1 MMLRG
6 ERLRGSSRP
15 ASAEK
20 RRGDAPLATAWLLL
34 VACIAA
40 TVAWLL
46 FRAEDTEQ
54 EHPNLRA
61 ESVMLPVE
69 PRPEPEPPM
78 AEAAPAEAAPAE
90 APAVAETP
98 APAQQAAEATGAE
111 EPAAAPPQQAMAPAA
126 PEMAPEASHETP
138 AAAPHGER
146 PAAPEREADML
157 IPAPDPGL
165 VEQTPLGPM
174 PKIGADGRVPWRV
187 YARPFD
193 GPEKAPKLAIVLTGL
208 GLSYNDT
215 RAAIDKLP
223 GGVTFSFDPY
233 TDSLQQWIAVA
244 RAHGHEVLI
253 DLPLEPINYPQS
265 DPGPQT
271 LLLGASAADNQ
282 ARLDWVLTRASGYV
296 GVASAYGASFSGAV
310 NAMLPVLQTLHRR
323 GLIYVDNHIAGQAL
337 PTRLARDIGVPL
349 VTNDRYLD
357 AEGTRGALDVR
368 LGELERQARSSGHA
382 VGFAAPHPTS
392 IDRLAEWLK
401 QLETKKILLAPA
413 TAMIQK

>member
-46 FRAEDTEQ
+46 FKAEDTEQ
-54 EHPNLRA
+54 EHPNLRV
-61 ESVMLPVE
+61 ESVVLPVE
-69 PRPEPEPPM
+69 PRPAPEAAAPA
-78 AEAAPAEAAPAE
+78 AEAAPTTEETQAAAPPAAPAE
-90 APAVAETP
+90 PTGA
-98 APAQQAAEATGAE
+98 AAEPKAAE
-111 EPAAAPPQQAMAPAA
+111 EPAAAPSQQAMAPAEPA
-126 PEMAPEASHETP
+126 ANAAPEAALPHSESP
-138 AAAPHGER
+138 AAAETD
-146 PAAPEREADML
+146 ADML
-157 IPAPDPGL
+157 IRAPDPAL

-174 PKIGADGRVPWRV
+174 PKIGADGRLPWRV
-187 YARPFD
+187 YARPFA
-193 GPEKAPKLAIVLTGL
+193 GPDKAPKLAVVLTGL
-208 GLSYNDT
+208 GLSYNET

-310 NAMLPVLQTLHRR
+310 NAMLPVLQTLHKR
-323 GLIYVDNHIAGQAL
+323 GLIYVDDHIAGQAL

-357 AEGTRGALDVR
+357 AEGTRGSLDVR
-368 LGELERQARSSGHA
+368 LGELERQARTSGHA
-382 VGFAAPHPTS
+382 VGFAAPHPTT
-392 IDRLAEWLK
+392 IDRLAEWVK
-401 QLETKKILLAPA
+401 QLQPKKVLLAPA
-413 TAMIQK
+413 TAMIPK

>member
-1 MMLRG
+1 MMMLRG

-15 ASAEK
+15 APGDK

-34 VACIAA
+34 MAAVAV

-46 FRAEDTEQ
+46 LKAEDTEQ

-61 ESVMLPVE
+61 EAVLLQVE
-69 PRPEPEPPM
+69 PRLAPEMPM
-78 AEAAPAEAAPAE
+78 AESAPAETAPPAAGENSTMAE
-90 APAVAETP
+90 QAPPGAEPPAVAEP
-98 APAQQAAEATGAE
+98 
-111 EPAAAPPQQAMAPAA
+111 APPQQAAAPVASTAEAAHAPAENGPSA
-126 PEMAPEASHETP
+126 HGDVPAVEAD
-138 AAAPHGER
+138 
-146 PAAPEREADML
+146 ADML
-157 IPAPDPGL
+157 IPAPDPAL
-165 VEQTPLGPM
+165 VEETPLGPM
-174 PKIGADGRVPWRV
+174 PRIGADGRVPWRV

-193 GPEKAPKLAIVLTGL
+193 GPEKAPKVAIVLTGL

-215 RAAIDKLP
+215 RAALDKLP

-271 LLLGASAADNQ
+271 LLLGATAADNQ
-282 ARLDWVLTRASGYV
+282 ARLDWVLTRGSGYV
-296 GVASAYGASFSGAV
+296 GVASAYGGTFSGAV
-310 NAMLPVLQTLHRR
+310 NAMLPVLQILHRR
-323 GLIYVDNHIAGQAL
+323 GLVYVDNHIAGQAL

-368 LGELERQARSSGHA
+368 LGEIERQARSAGHA
-382 VGFAAPHPTS
+382 VGFAAPHPTT

-401 QLETKKILLAPA
+401 QLEAKKILLAPA
-413 TAMIQK
+413 TAMIPK

>member
-15 ASAEK
+15 ASTEK

-46 FRAEDTEQ
+46 FKAEDTEQ
-54 EHPNLRA
+54 EHPNLRV
-61 ESVMLPVE
+61 ESVVLPVE
-69 PRPEPEPPM
+69 PRM
-78 AEAAPAEAAPAE
+78 AAE
-90 APAVAETP
+90 APAAKEE
-98 APAQQAAEATGAE
+98 APAEPVREAAEPKAE
-111 EPAAAPPQQAMAPAA
+111 EPAAAPPQQAMAPA
-126 PEMAPEASHETP
+126 EP
-138 AAAPHGER
+138 AAASAHASPEATVTHGES
-146 PAAPEREADML
+146 PAAAEAADADML
-157 IPAPDPGL
+157 IPAPDPAL

-174 PKIGADGRVPWRV
+174 PKIGADGRLPWRV

-193 GPEKAPKLAIVLTGL
+193 GPEKAPKVAVVLTGL

-244 RAHGHEVLI
+244 RAHGHEVLL

-310 NAMLPVLQTLHRR
+310 NAMLPVLQTLHKR
-323 GLIYVDNHIAGQAL
+323 GLVYVDNHIAGQAL

-349 VTNDRYLD
+349 ITNDRYLD

-368 LGELERQARSSGHA
+368 LGELERQARTSGHA
-382 VGFAAPHPTS
+382 VGFAAPHPTT
-392 IDRLAEWLK
+392 IDRLAEWVK
-401 QLETKKILLAPA
+401 QLESKKVLLAPA

>member
-46 FRAEDTEQ
+46 FKAEDTEQ
-54 EHPNLRA
+54 EHPNLRV
-61 ESVMLPVE
+61 ESVVLPVE
-69 PRPEPEPPM
+69 PRTAPEAEAPPATEETQAAAPAAPTGEAAEPK
-78 AEAAPAEAAPAE
+78 AEEQAAAPSQQAAAPAE
-90 APAVAETP
+90 
-98 APAQQAAEATGAE
+98 
-111 EPAAAPPQQAMAPAA
+111 PAANAAPAA
-126 PEMAPEASHETP
+126 PEAALPHSESP
-138 AAAPHGER
+138 AAAE
-146 PAAPEREADML
+146 ADADML
-157 IPAPDPGL
+157 IPAPDPAL

-174 PKIGADGRVPWRV
+174 PKIGSDGRLPWRV

-193 GPEKAPKLAIVLTGL
+193 GPEKAPKLAVVLTGL
-208 GLSYNDT
+208 GLSYNET

-357 AEGTRGALDVR
+357 AEGTRGSLDVR
-368 LGELERQARSSGHA
+368 LGELEHEARTSGHA
-382 VGFAAPHPTS
+382 VGFAAPHPTT
-392 IDRLAEWLK
+392 IDRLAEWVK
-401 QLETKKILLAPA
+401 QLQSKKVLLAPA
-413 TAMIQK
+413 TAMIPK